1 VAVGDVIAFFDPA
14 GNGSSIVTHRVTEI
28 TTENGSLA
36 FKTKG
41 DANNAEDVSLVPA
54 DNLVGVYQRRIPG
67 AGNVAMFMQTTTGLI
82 ICVVIPFLL
91 LVSYDMARRRM
102 YEKSRKEDTEALL
115 AELAEL
121 RAGKSPK

>member
-1 VAVGDVIAFFDPA
+1 
-14 GNGSSIVTHRVTEI
+14 
-28 TTENGSLA
+28 
-36 FKTKG
+36 
-41 DANNAEDVSLVPA
+41 VPA